1 LAGIEMKKQIIL
13 CGGSKG
19 IGASIFKLL
28 SENNYDVYCISRT
41 IGELEN
47 FENINHIP
55 CDLASAESREIALK
69 KLSSLTNIWGLI
81 NNCSGPNTGSC
92 IESTNEE
99 YLRSINSHLFASNEF
114 ANFVIPKMKELGGG
128 RIINII
134 SVTAKIPLANMVV
147 SNTVR
152 GAMLN
157 WSKTLSKEIG
167 KFNITVNNVLPG
179 YTETD
184 RLKEVIKGVST
195 KQNLSEIEYSNK
207 IKSEIPLNRFGK
219 PEEIAFLVEFLISI
233 RSSFINGASIP
244 IDGGWT
250 ACS

>member
-1 LAGIEMKKQIIL
+1 MKKEIIL

-19 IGASIFKLL
+19 IGASIFNLL
-28 SENNYDVYCISRT
+28 TKTGYDVYCISRT

-47 FENINHIP
+47 FSNVKHIP
-55 CDLASAESREIALK
+55 CDLSSEKSREIALD
-69 KLSSLTNIWGLI
+69 KLSTLKNVWGLI
-81 NNCSGPNTGSC
+81 NNCSGPRTGSC
-92 IESTNEE
+92 FESTNEDFLDSLE
-99 YLRSINSHLFASNEF
+99 AHLFASNQF
-114 ANFVIPKMKELGGG
+114 ANSLIPKMKILGGG

-167 KFNITVNNVLPG
+167 QFNITVNNVLPG
-179 YTETD
+179 YTETE

-195 KQNLSEIEYSNK
+195 KQNLTEIEYAKK
-207 IKSEIPLNRFGK
+207 IKSEIPLNRFGQ
-219 PEEIAFLVEFLISI
+219 PEEIASLVEFLISTK
-233 RSSFINGASIP
+233 SSFINGASIP

-250 ACS
+250 ACN